1 MSAACSLLSMAS
13 FVGAR
18 DRDLGLGSVV
28 VDLVVAP
35 ASRKSRQLMRV
46 FGEPRGLFG
55 EMDKAVLDHRGLI
68 VARGSRRIWQLFK
81 QAQARGPE
89 YQ

>member
-1 MSAACSLLSMAS
+1 
-13 FVGAR
+13 
-18 DRDLGLGSVV
+18 
-28 VDLVVAP
+28 
-35 ASRKSRQLMRV
+35 MRV

-81 QAQARGPE
+81 QARARGPE